1 MIISCGRPIR
11 SDPCGE
17 ERLIVRTLGTLEKL
31 IMDRLWSQ
39 DHPVAVRE
47 VLEDL
52 QRTRTLAYTTVMT
65 VMDNLHRKGVLTRE
79 KDGRAYLYRPA
90 VTREQHTAAFM
101 GEILAGSDTTAT
113 LLHFLDQMPRAEV
126 ARLREALDEQFKD
139 GRGAGQ

>member
-1 MIISCGRPIR
+1 MAGP
-11 SDPCGE
+11 
-17 ERLIVRTLGTLEKL
+17 LGKLEKL
-31 IMDRLWSQ
+31 IMDRLWSR

-52 QRTRTLAYTTVMT
+52 QRERTLAYTTVMT

-101 GEILAGSDTTAT
+101 GDVLAGSDTTVT
-113 LLHFLDQMPRAEV
+113 LLHFLEQMPPADV
-126 ARLREALDEQFKD
+126 ARLRDALDEHLKD
-139 GRGAGQ
+139 GRGAAQ

>member
-1 MIISCGRPIR
+1 MVRP
-11 SDPCGE
+11 
-17 ERLIVRTLGTLEKL
+17 LGTLEKL
-31 IMDRLWSQ
+31 IMDRLWSR

-52 QRTRTLAYTTVMT
+52 QRDRKLAYTTVMT
-65 VMDNLHRKGVLTRE
+65 VMDNLRRKGVLTRE

-101 GEILAGSDTTAT
+101 GDVLAGTDTTVA
-113 LLHFLDQMPRAEV
+113 LMHFLEHMQPADV
-126 ARLREALDEQFKD
+126 ARLREALDEHLNN